1 MIKRLNLCLLFI
13 LIILGV
19 YSCRTSRTPG
29 RGDAPENLQVE
40 WDDPVQVKTNVKKTG
55 KKADREFYEVN
66 SKKLGFNLT
75 GEEDQRLIAFISDW
89 LGTPYKY
96 GGKTKKGTDCSGFI
110 MVLYKEVYGIDLA
123 RSSYDIA
130 KNSKEIKKKHLKE
143 SDLVFF
149 KTTKNRIS
157 HVGIYISGN
166 KFAHASSSRGV
177 TINDLSEE
185 YYERTF
191 AMAGRVRD

>member
-1 MIKRLNLCLLFI
+1 MTIRLNLFLFFI
-13 LIILGV
+13 LVVLGM

-29 RGDAPENLQVE
+29 RGEAPEDLQVE
-40 WDDPVQVKTNVKKTG
+40 WDDPVQVKVKAKKTG
-55 KKADREFYEVN
+55 SKADSEFYEKN
-66 SKKLGFNLT
+66 SKRLGFDLT
-75 GEEDQRLIAFISDW
+75 GEEDQRLITFISDW

-177 TINDLSEE
+177 TINDLSED
-185 YYERTF
+185 YYVRTF
-191 AMAGRVRD
+191 AMAGRVRN

>member
-1 MIKRLNLCLLFI
+1 
-13 LIILGV
+13 
-19 YSCRTSRTPG
+19 
-29 RGDAPENLQVE
+29 
-40 WDDPVQVKTNVKKTG
+40 
-55 KKADREFYEVN
+55 
-66 SKKLGFNLT
+66 
-75 GEEDQRLIAFISDW
+75 
-89 LGTPYKY
+89 
-96 GGKTKKGTDCSGFI
+96 

-130 KNSKEIKKKHLKE
+130 KNSREIKKKNLKE

-157 HVGIYISGN
+157 HVGIYISRN

-185 YYERTF
+185 YYVRTF